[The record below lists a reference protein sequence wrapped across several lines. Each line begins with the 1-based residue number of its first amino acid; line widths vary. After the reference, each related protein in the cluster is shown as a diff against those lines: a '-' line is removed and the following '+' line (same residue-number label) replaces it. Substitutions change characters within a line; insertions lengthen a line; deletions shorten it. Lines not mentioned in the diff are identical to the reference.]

1 MSNGID
7 AIVIGIICAS
17 IALGYIYTA
26 AVGWLTVGVCFILMG
41 LVMMILAMIKD
52 RHRS

>member
-26 AVGWLTVGVCFILMG
+26 AVGWLTVGVCFILLG
-41 LVMMILAMIKD
+41 VVSLIVSIVKD
-52 RHRS
+52 RRRS